1 MNIEEIMQQQRTYF
15 AAGATLPVRFR
26 LDALSRLQRE
36 IKRREA
42 DIIAALRT
50 DLGRADYESYMVE
63 IGVVLDELRYVIKHL
78 PKWAKNK
85 RVRTPFTHFPAKSFI
100 SPQPYGTV
108 LVMAPWNYPFY
119 LSLNPVVGALAAG
132 NCVVLKPSAYAPAAS
147 TIIRELC
154 ETCFDPGHVTVVEGG
169 RAENTALLEQR
180 FDYIF
185 FTGSVAVGKLVM
197 EKAARHLTPVTLEL
211 GGKSP
216 CIVDETA
223 DIEVAGR
230 RIAFGKFLNAGQTC
244 VAPDYLF
251 VQETVKAELLA
262 AIERAVLEFFG
273 TDPLTSS
280 ELPKIINEKHFLR
293 LKNLMA
299 GERIVLGGSDDGISR
314 IAPTVLDH
322 VSVDAPIMQE
332 EIFGPI
338 LPVLTFKEIG
348 EATAYV
354 RAQEK
359 PLALYLFTQ
368 DAAAQERVLAECSFG
383 GGCIN
388 DTIVHLATSYM
399 PFGGVGNSGMGQY
412 HGRDSFDTFTHK
424 RSILKKSNALDLKVR
439 YHPYTEEKGRLLR
452 FLMR

>member
-1 MNIEEIMQQQRTYF
+1 MNIEEVVQQQRDYF
-15 AAGATLPVRFR
+15 ATGVTLPVSFR
-26 LDALSRLQRE
+26 LDALRRLQSE

-42 DIIAALRT
+42 DIIAALKT

-63 IGVVLDELRYVIKHL
+63 IGVVLDELRFMIKHL

-85 RVRTPFTHFPAKSFI
+85 RVRTPISHFPSRSFI
-100 SPQPYGTV
+100 SPQPYGNV

-147 TIIRELC
+147 TIIREIC
-154 ETCFDPGHVTVVEGG
+154 AACFEPGHVTVVEGG

-197 EKAARHLTPVTLEL
+197 ERASRQLTPVTLEL

-223 DIEVAGR
+223 DIAVAGR

-251 VQETVKAELLA
+251 VQESVKAELLA
-262 AIERAVLEFFG
+262 AIKQAVHEFFG
-273 TDPLTSS
+273 DDPLTNP
-280 ELPKIINEKHFLR
+280 ELPKIINEKHFRR
-293 LKNLMA
+293 LQGLLK
-299 GERIVLGGSDDGISR
+299 GETIVFGGKDDGISR
-314 IAPTVLDH
+314 IAPTVLDN
-322 VSVDAPIMQE
+322 VRLDAPIMQE

-354 RAQEK
+354 RAHEK

-368 DAAAQERVLAECSFG
+368 DAATQARVLNECSFG

-399 PFGGVGNSGMGQY
+399 PFGGVGASGMGQY

-439 YHPYTEEKGRLLR
+439 YHPYTESKQRVLR